1 MSVNSNLSLLHSEE
15 SSAPVSIAELDERF
29 SISPQ
34 GSDTQ
39 PGTTSSYKD
48 ARVFVS
54 NLPEDSDM
62 EVIASAPHQIS
73 EASSL
78 IASSVHRKR
87 VRSYQRSSSSQHSK
101 RRRSQ

>member
-39 PGTTSSYKD
+39 FPYGKAIGCVGYMLF
-48 ARVFVS
+48 AGV
-54 NLPEDSDM
+54 LLLCGGW
-62 EVIASAPHQIS
+62 AL
-73 EASSL
+73 SSL
-78 IASSVHRKR
+78 FFT
-87 VRSYQRSSSSQHSK
+87 
-101 RRRSQ
+101 